1 MKLPDLTKETKK
13 LRLSIWHVGRQ
24 PNKWE
29 DYLYFYIQSRYKAI
43 ILSCPNANYSSWK
56 RCKSLRGVL
65 IPFKFSIIFQN
76 QFQVESNLTRAKSD
90 S

>member
-13 LRLSIWHVGRQ
+13 LRLTIWHVGRQ
-24 PNKWE
+24 PNKWK

-43 ILSCPNANYSSWK
+43 ILSCPSAK

-76 QFQVESNLTRAKSD
+76 QFQVESNLSRAKSD
-90 S
+90 F